1 MATNVIKYSFS
12 AGEVSP
18 TLYGR
23 ADLAKYQNGAAKAA
37 NFFVD
42 YRGGLS
48 SRPGSRFIGRAR
60 ANAEVGRLIP
70 FTFSTV
76 QTYVLELGNLYFR
89 VIRNGA
95 YVTETPVTVTNITQA
110 NPAVLTTS
118 GAHGMAN
125 GDDVFLTGG
134 QSRLAGRF
142 YRIRNVT
149 ATTMEL
155 EDINGS
161 AVNSIGAGVFSGA
174 ATVAR
179 IYTVTTPWPLAALR
193 RLKSTQSADV
203 LTITH
208 PDYDARD
215 ITRTGHAAWT
225 LTTRTIGSSVT
236 APTGLAVT
244 GTGTGTFYAVT
255 VTALVDGEESVAA
268 ARVVAAASVGG
279 RLSISWT
286 AVAGATGYVV
296 YKSTQ
301 GDAATVPVGTAMGYI
316 ANTTGTSF
324 IDNNITPDFS
334 RQAPQNTNPFTGNP
348 PAASAYFQQRWVA
361 GGSNNRPSTVFGSKP
376 GAFRNFDVSSPI
388 NEGDSYSFT
397 LSSQDVNAIK
407 HFVPMP
413 GGLLA
418 FTTGGVW
425 QLSGGGT
432 NQALTATDVVANPQ
446 SYTGS
451 SDVQPIITNY
461 NVIYVQ
467 DTGSV
472 VRELAY
478 NLFTNIYSGTDI
490 TVYNNHLFQP
500 EGTVVPLVSSANA
513 LEPFKLQLYV
523 REDGQI
529 NALTYLKEQELTG
542 WTPWTTQGKYI
553 DVTSIKE
560 NGLDAVYSIV
570 RRFIA
575 GAWRTSIERFAE
587 RSFEYGA
594 EDAWCVDCGLR
605 NNLTPVNSVCNA
617 SASSGLVT
625 LTTPTNIFFPSDL
638 GKVVRFGRGI
648 GTVTAFV
655 SATEIKVTFVQ
666 PIADV
671 IPITDVPYEQPA
683 NSWYMDAPFTTIFG
697 LEHLEGQT
705 VSVLA
710 DGSVAGFFT
719 VNNGSITLQ
728 TPASKVCLGLQFICD
743 GATLE
748 LDVGEP
754 TIQGKRKKISA
765 ATVKLYA
772 SRGMELG
779 SSINTLDP
787 NKERDLVTAGRPI
800 DLITGD
806 IRMVLDPLWATQ
818 GQIFFRQREPLP
830 LSVLA
835 VVMEVEVGDR

>member
-1 MATNVIKYSFS
+1 MPTNVIKYSFS

-23 ADLAKYQNGAAKAA
+23 ADLSNYQNGAAKAL

-48 SRPGSRFIGRAR
+48 SRPGTRFIGRAR
-60 ANAEVGRLIP
+60 ANEAVGRLIP

-76 QTYVLELGNLYFR
+76 QTYVLEFGNLYFR

-95 YVTETPVTVTNITQA
+95 YVTETTVDVIGITQA

-118 GAHGMAN
+118 AAHGMAN
-125 GDDVFLTGG
+125 GDDIFLNGG
-134 QSRLAGRF
+134 QPALRGRF

-149 ATTMEL
+149 ANTMEL
-155 EDINGS
+155 EDINGVP
-161 AVNSIGAGVFSGA
+161 VNSIGVGTFTGSANIG
-174 ATVAR
+174 R
-179 IYTVTTPWPLAALR
+179 IYTVTTPWPLAALNR
-193 RLKSTQSADV
+193 IKAAQSADV

-215 ITRTGHAAWT
+215 ITRTGHSAWT
-225 LTTRTIGSSVT
+225 VTTRTIGSSVA

-244 GTGTGTFYAVT
+244 GSGSGTFYAVT
-255 VTALVDGEESVAA
+255 VTALVNGEESVAA
-268 ARVVAAASVGG
+268 PRVVAAASVGG
-279 RLSISWT
+279 RLTISWT
-286 AVAGATGYVV
+286 AVAGATDYVV

-301 GDAATVPVGTAMGYI
+301 GDATTVPAGTAMGYI
-316 ANTTGTSF
+316 TNTTGTSF
-324 IDNNITPDFS
+324 VDNNITPDFG
-334 RQAPQNTNPFTGNP
+334 RQPPMNTNPFTGNP
-348 PAASAYFQQRWVA
+348 PAASTYFQQRWVA
-361 GGSNNRPSTVFGSKP
+361 GGANNRPSTVNGSKP
-376 GAFRNFDVSSPI
+376 GAFRNFDVSNPI
-388 NEGDSYSFT
+388 NEGDAYSFT

-407 HFVPMP
+407 HFVAMP

-451 SDVQPIITNY
+451 GDVQPIISNY

-472 VRELAY
+472 VRELEY
-478 NLFTNIYSGTDI
+478 NLFTNIYAGTDI

-500 EGTVVPLVSSANA
+500 EGTVVPIIDSANA
-513 LEPFKLQLYV
+513 PEPFKLQLYL
-523 REDGQI
+523 RGDGQV
-529 NALTYLKEQELTG
+529 NALTYLKEQKLVG
-542 WTPWTTQGKYI
+542 WTPWRTQGKFLA
-553 DVTSIKE
+553 VTAIKE
-560 NGLDAVYSIV
+560 NGLDAIYCIV

-594 EDAWCVDCGLR
+594 EDSWVVDCGLR
-605 NNLTPVNSVCNA
+605 NNLTPINATATA
-617 SASSGLVT
+617 SAARGSVT
-625 LTTPTNIFFPSDL
+625 LTAGSGVFVSGDV
-638 GKVVRFGRGI
+638 GKTVRFGRGI
-648 GTVTAFV
+648 GVVTAFISSTQLTVNFWRPIEDTVTV
-655 SATEIKVTFVQ
+655 SNI
-666 PIADV
+666 
-671 IPITDVPYEQPA
+671 PYEQAA
-683 NSWYMDAPFTTIFG
+683 NTWFMDAGFTTIFG

-710 DGSVAGFFT
+710 DGSDAGFFT
-719 VNNGSITLQ
+719 VTNGQITLQ
-728 TPASKVCLGLQFICD
+728 TPATKVCLGLQFISE

-772 SRGMELG
+772 SRGLELG
-779 SSINTLDP
+779 SSPNQLDP
-787 NKERDLVTAGRPI
+787 NKERDLATAGNPI
-800 DLITGD
+800 ELVTGD
-806 IRMVLDPLWATQ
+806 VRMVLEPLWATA
-818 GQIFFRQREPLP
+818 GQIFFRRSSPLP
-830 LSVLA
+830 LSVMA
-835 VVMEVEVGDR
+835 VVMEVDVGG